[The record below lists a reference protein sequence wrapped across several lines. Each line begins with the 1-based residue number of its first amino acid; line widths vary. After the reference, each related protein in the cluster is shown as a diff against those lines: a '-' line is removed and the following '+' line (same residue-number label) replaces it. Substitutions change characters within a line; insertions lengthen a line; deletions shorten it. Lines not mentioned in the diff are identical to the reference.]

1 MAKLII
7 ARHGLSEDN
16 VKRVIS
22 GGGSN
27 PGLVEE
33 GISQAHKLGEML
45 SDDYINKFSFM
56 VSSSMLRTN
65 QTANI
70 VNQHLQIEKT
80 YYNINLREKEYG
92 NLEGSG
98 IEGKLILENHG
109 FYESSPGGESNGIFS
124 SRVSSAIC
132 EYLKYPEELILIV
145 AHGYVIEMVTKS
157 LLGNPQYVKNA
168 EFVTISPEDIIDFRG
183 KCGIQSQDSYCI
195 SQDDV

>member
-22 GGGSN
+22 VGDSK

-45 SDDYINKFSFM
+45 SHDYINKFTFM

-92 NLEGSG
+92 DLEGSG
-98 IEGKLILENHG
+98 IEGKLILQTQG
-109 FYESSPGGESNGIFS
+109 LYDSSPGGESDAVFI
-124 SRVSSAIC
+124 SRVTSAIC

-157 LLGNPQYVKNA
+157 LLDKPQYVKNA
-168 EFVTISPEDIIDFRG
+168 EFVTISPEDIIDFSG
-183 KCGIQSQDSYCI
+183 KWALLHNYFPFFG
-195 SQDDV
+195 V

>member
-22 GGGSN
+22 VGDSK

-45 SDDYINKFSFM
+45 SDDYINKFSFI
-56 VSSSMLRTN
+56 VSSS
-65 QTANI
+65 
-70 VNQHLQIEKT
+70 
-80 YYNINLREKEYG
+80 
-92 NLEGSG
+92 
-98 IEGKLILENHG
+98 
-109 FYESSPGGESNGIFS
+109 
-124 SRVSSAIC
+124 IC
-132 EYLKYPEELILIV
+132 
-145 AHGYVIEMVTKS
+145 
-157 LLGNPQYVKNA
+157 
-168 EFVTISPEDIIDFRG
+168 G